1 MRFIARLCA
10 FTCIVVFLAA
20 GLVAQGGAPL
30 SPVVSIT
37 PSGAAQRVGTDASSS
52 DRFDW
57 LDVTLAMLVRDA
69 YELFDFQVA
78 GGPDWMH
85 TKRWDVSAKAGSLAP
100 DEARRLVRQLVEGRF
115 ALKAHTEMRD
125 LPVYNLV
132 VARADGML
140 GPKIKRST
148 VDCTPFLTG
157 QRPMRESPPDPSNR
171 FGLCSA
177 GGSFTPAGL
186 LTPRLNGQPLTG
198 LIQHLEEV
206 VNQRVIDRTG
216 LKGNYDIEL
225 SYIDAKLVDRLSP
238 SASQAP
244 SNQPSLT
251 NALQEQL
258 GLKLESARGA
268 VEVLVV
274 DSASEPTNSG
284 RP

>member
-1 MRFIARLCA
+1 MRFIAPLCA
-10 FTCIVVFLAA
+10 FCIVAFLAA
-20 GLVAQGGAPL
+20 GLVAQSAQPQG
-30 SPVVSIT
+30 SVVVSIL
-37 PSGAAQRVGTDASSS
+37 PSETVARVRSDASSP

-57 LDVTLAMLVRDA
+57 LDVTLATLVRDA
-69 YELFDFQVA
+69 YELFEFQVV
-78 GGPDWMH
+78 GGPDWVH
-85 TKRWDVSAKAGSLAP
+85 AKRWDVSAKATALAP

-115 ALKAHTEMRD
+115 AVKAHTEMRD

-140 GPKIKRST
+140 GPRIKRST

-157 QRPMRESPPDPSNR
+157 KRPMQESPPDPNNR
-171 FGLCSA
+171 FGLCSV
-177 GGSFTPAGL
+177 GGSFTPSGL

-225 SYIDAKLVDRLSP
+225 SYVDTKLVDRLSP
-238 SASQAP
+238 SASQAA
-244 SNQPSLT
+244 SNQPSLI
-251 NALQEQL
+251 NALLDQL

-274 DSASEPTNSG
+274 DSALEPTN
-284 RP
+284 